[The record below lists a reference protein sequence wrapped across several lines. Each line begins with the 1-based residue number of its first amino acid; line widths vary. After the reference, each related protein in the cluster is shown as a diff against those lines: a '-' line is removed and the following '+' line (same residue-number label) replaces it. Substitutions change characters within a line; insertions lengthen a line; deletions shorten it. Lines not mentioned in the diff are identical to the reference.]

1 MQSTRSKAN
10 TAVLRMAVP
19 ASILALALTA
29 SLQAGTDSDDWPAW
43 VDEQQQLAARIDAV
57 NEGALVFLADQPVSG
72 VHHHSGR
79 VSITPQSL
87 QDGWVVLEQCHAD
100 LDQVTAAQI
109 VFNPTRSRL
118 LQVISVRNIEQAF
131 TEGNTIQLR
140 GVSAHSEVCL
150 RAESRALKVV
160 DSGVFELQ
168 NGPFMR
174 RFLDGYYPLKLSLQV
189 DFPPTLELV
198 DFQPDAQP
206 GFAVD
211 DRPGRL
217 TVETVF
223 EGQLRTVFRF
233 IEE

>member
-1 MQSTRSKAN
+1 MQLTRSKAN
-10 TAVLRMAVP
+10 TAVIRTAVR
-19 ASILALALTA
+19 ALVLALAMTA
-29 SLQAGTDSDDWPAW
+29 SLQATTESDDWPAW
-43 VDEQQQLAARIDAV
+43 VDQQQQLAARIDAV
-57 NEGALVFLADQPVSG
+57 NEGALVFLGDRPVSG
-72 VHHHSGR
+72 VHHHSSR

-100 LDQVTAAQI
+100 LDQVSAAQI
-109 VFNPTRSRL
+109 VFNPARSRL
-118 LQVISVRNIEQAF
+118 LQVISVRNIERAF
-131 TEGNTIQLR
+131 PEDNTIQLR
-140 GVSAHSEVCL
+140 GINADSQVCL
-150 RAESRALKVV
+150 RAESRALQIV

-189 DFPPTLELV
+189 DFPQTLKLV

-211 DRPGRL
+211 DQPGRL